1 MHLKYNLLGLIS
13 FEKIQETI
21 MLDSQVI
28 KTIKSTIPLIVSTG
42 PKLTAHFYE
51 RMFKHHPELKDIF
64 NMSHQTNGAQ
74 REALFNALCAYAS
87 NIDNLPALLPAVEK
101 IAHKH
106 TSLNIRPEHY
116 QIVGTHLLATID
128 EMFHPGDEVLSAWEK
143 AYNVLAN
150 VFINREEEIY
160 QTGEEQEGGWRDLRP
175 FRVSQKQPQSDIIT
189 SFEFMPV
196 DGGKVMD
203 YKPGQ
208 YLGIYIESPE
218 FENREIRQY
227 SLTGAPNNTR
237 YQIAI
242 KRESQGK
249 VSNHMHDNVKEGDVV
264 MLAAPR
270 GDFFLDVQQNTPVTL
285 ISAGVGLTPMMS
297 MLEHLYHQNHT
308 GKINWFHA
316 TEHGS
321 YHAFADKVNE
331 ISLSMPNLYS
341 QVWYRIPNDV
351 DQKGF
356 NYQHTGFMDLSL
368 VKDAITTEEM
378 QYYFCGPVAF
388 MQYIAQQL
396 LAMGVDK
403 QNMHYE
409 CFGPHKVI

>member
-1 MHLKYNLLGLIS
+1 
-13 FEKIQETI
+13 

-28 KTIKSTIPLIVSTG
+28 ATIKSTIPLIVSTG

-51 RMFKHHPELKDIF
+51 RMFKHNPELKDIF
-64 NMSHQTNGAQ
+64 NMSHQINGDQ

-87 NIDNLPALLPAVEK
+87 NIDNLSALLPAVEK

-106 TSLNIRPEHY
+106 TSLSIQPEHY
-116 QIVGTHLLATID
+116 QIVGTHLLATLD
-128 EMFHPGDEVLSAWEK
+128 EMFHPGEEILDAWGQ

-160 QTGEEQEGGWRDLRP
+160 QDGESLEGGWRDLRQ
-175 FRVSQKQPQSDIIT
+175 FRVSRKQPQSEVIT
-189 SFEFMPV
+189 SFEFVPV

-208 YLGIYIESPE
+208 YLGVYIEDPA

-227 SLTGAPNNTR
+227 SLTAAPNGTS

-249 VSNHMHDNVKEGDVV
+249 VSNHMHDNVQEGDIV
-264 MLAAPR
+264 MLATPR
-270 GDFFLDVQQNTPVTL
+270 GDFFLDVQTDTPVTL

-297 MLEHLYHQNHT
+297 MLQYLHNQHHT
-308 GKINWFHA
+308 GSVNWFHA
-316 TEHGS
+316 AEHGA
-321 YHAFADKVNE
+321 YHAFANKVHE
-331 ISLSMPNLYS
+331 MSKSMPNLYS
-341 QVWYRIPNDV
+341 QVWYREPQDT
-351 DQKGF
+351 DQKDIH
-356 NYQHTGFMDLSL
+356 YQHTGLMDLSL
-368 VKDAITTEEM
+368 VKDAIMMEGM
-378 QYYFCGPVAF
+378 QFYFCGPVAF
-388 MQYIAQQL
+388 MQHIAKQL

-403 QNMHYE
+403 QHIHYE

>member
-1 MHLKYNLLGLIS
+1 
-13 FEKIQETI
+13 

-28 KTIKSTIPLIVSTG
+28 ATIKSTIPLIVSTG

-51 RMFKHHPELKDIF
+51 RMFNHNPELKDIF
-64 NMSHQTNGAQ
+64 NMSHQINGDQ

-87 NIDNLPALLPAVEK
+87 NIDNLSALLPAVEK

-106 TSLNIRPEHY
+106 TSLNIQPEHY

-128 EMFHPGDEVLSAWEK
+128 ELFHPGDEVLNAWGK

-160 QTGEEQEGGWRDLRP
+160 QGGESQEGGWRGLRQ
-175 FRVSQKQPQSDIIT
+175 FHVSRKQPQSDVIT
-189 SFEFMPV
+189 SFEFVPV

-208 YLGIYIESPE
+208 YLGVYLEDPA

-227 SLTGAPNNTR
+227 SLTAAPNGTS

-249 VSNHMHDNVKEGDVV
+249 VSNHMHDKIQEGDIV

-270 GDFFLDVQQNTPVTL
+270 GDFFLDAQHDTPITL
-285 ISAGVGLTPMMS
+285 ISAGVGLTPVMS
-297 MLEHLYHQNHT
+297 MLQYLYNQHH
-308 GKINWFHA
+308 KSAINWFHA
-316 TEHGS
+316 AEHSG
-321 YHAFADKVNE
+321 YHAFAGKVNE
-331 ISLSMPNLYS
+331 MSKSMPNLYS
-341 QVWYRIPNDV
+341 QVWYREPRKM
-351 DQKGF
+351 DQKGIH
-356 NYQHTGFMDLSL
+356 YQHTGLMDLSL
-368 VKDAITTEEM
+368 VEDSITVEGM
-378 QYYFCGPVAF
+378 QFYFCGPVAF
-388 MQYIAQQL
+388 MQHIAKQL
-396 LAMGVDK
+396 LAMGINE
-403 QNMHYE
+403 QQIHYE
-409 CFGPHKVI
+409 CFGPNKVI